1 MSAQLQSPSSSSEPQ
16 ISSPS
21 AAPDAS
27 STRSRTVGGIVL
39 VIIGLLLLVA
49 QLTDWNILGW
59 VLFPVMAIIFLAWG
73 FLTRRFGLIIP
84 GGIFAGLGLG
94 MFTLV
99 GPLSEGMASLQPG
112 LFLISFA
119 AGWGLISLLSLVT
132 SDRWAWW
139 PLIPGAVIGLTGVAL
154 MGGDLGLTILNLTS
168 YAWPLIL
175 VAIGLYL
182 VLVRRK

>member
-49 QLTDWNILGW
+49 QLTDWNVLGW

-84 GGIFAGLGLG
+84 GRNGRDPPGTCSL
-94 MFTLV
+94 
-99 GPLSEGMASLQPG
+99 ASQ
-112 LFLISFA
+112 
-119 AGWGLISLLSLVT
+119 
-132 SDRWAWW
+132 
-139 PLIPGAVIGLTGVAL
+139 
-154 MGGDLGLTILNLTS
+154 
-168 YAWPLIL
+168 
-175 VAIGLYL
+175 
-182 VLVRRK
+182 KE